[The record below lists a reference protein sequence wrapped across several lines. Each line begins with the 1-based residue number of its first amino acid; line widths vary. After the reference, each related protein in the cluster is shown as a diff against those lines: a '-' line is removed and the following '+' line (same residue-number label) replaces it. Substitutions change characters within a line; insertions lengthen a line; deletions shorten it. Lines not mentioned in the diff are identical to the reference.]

1 MISFLI
7 TMDKTAKIIDI
18 IWSDPVYI
26 VSQNQLFLSELF
38 SVEDQVMLAAMI
50 ERSLNESQIFSCEHE
65 LRLVSAGSKISLCM
79 LRARNSILLFASD
92 MRFVECLDDAGS
104 IREVIHKFMYVI
116 KDFIESDRFHN
127 HKSVNTEF
135 NKIQALNNELIN
147 TRRLLEKAN
156 AQARI
161 LNEELNNRLVK
172 DALTGLISRY
182 QYRMEIDLLIASD
195 PEKFGFFVFMDI
207 DNFKSVNDTYGHAI
221 GDQYLSEFAERV
233 KKLPIERTIRMR
245 ISGDEFGLFT
255 YGLADVDAGN
265 IQEIWEQIKTHV
277 IFGPIETE
285 SGPVP
290 LSISAGVAIY
300 GKDTRDIYE
309 LIEYADFAMYI
320 AKRAGK
326 NGLQVFD
333 KSQYKRHKG

>member
-1 MISFLI
+1 MISFLV
-7 TMDKTAKIIDI
+7 TLDHTTKIIDI
-18 IWSDPVYI
+18 IWSEPVYI
-26 VSQNQLFLSELF
+26 MSQNQLLLSELF
-38 SVEDQVMLAAMI
+38 SVDDQVVLAAMI
-50 ERSLNESQIFSCEHE
+50 EKSLNESRIFSCEHE
-65 LRLVSAGSKISLCM
+65 LRLVSDGSRMSICI
-79 LRARNSILLFASD
+79 LRARDTILLFASD
-92 MRFVECLDDAGS
+92 MRIVECLNDAVS
-104 IREVIHKFMYVI
+104 TREIIHKFMYVI
-116 KDFIESDRFHN
+116 KDFIENDRFHN

-156 AQARI
+156 AQARM

-172 DALTGLISRY
+172 DALTGLVSRY
-182 QYRMEIDLLIASD
+182 QYRMEIDLLISSD
-195 PEKFGFFVFMDI
+195 PGRDGLFIFIDI

-221 GDQYLSEFAERV
+221 GDQYLIEFARRL
-233 KKLPIERTIRMR
+233 KQLPIERTIRMR

-255 YGLADVDAGN
+255 YGLADVDTGS
-265 IQEIWEQIKTHV
+265 IQEIWNQIKTHV
-277 IFGPIETE
+277 LFGPIETS
-285 SGPVP
+285 SGLVP

-300 GKDTRDIYE
+300 GRDTTDIFE

-333 KSQYKRHKG
+333 KSQYKSHKD

>member
-7 TMDKTAKIIDI
+7 TMDKTSKIVDI

-26 VSQNQLFLSELF
+26 MSQNQLLLSELF
-38 SVEDQVMLAAMI
+38 SVEDQALLTSMI
-50 ERSLNESQIFSCEHE
+50 AKCLKENRIFSCEHE
-65 LRLVSAGSKISLCM
+65 LHLASNGSTISLCM
-79 LRARNSILLFASD
+79 LKVRDSILLFASD
-92 MRFVECLDDAGS
+92 MKFIESL
-104 IREVIHKFMYVI
+104 REATAIQEIVHKFMYVI
-116 KDFIESDRFHN
+116 KDFIENDRFHN

-207 DNFKSVNDTYGHAI
+207 DNFKSVNDSYGHAI
-221 GDQYLSEFAERV
+221 GDQYLIEFAERL
-233 KKLPIERTIRMR
+233 KRLPIERTIRMR

-255 YGLADVDAGN
+255 YGLADVDAGI
-265 IQEIWEQIKTHV
+265 IQEMWEQIKKHV
-277 IFGPIETE
+277 IFGPIDTD

-300 GKDTRDIYE
+300 RKDTSDVYE

-326 NGLQVFD
+326 NGIRIFD
-333 KSQYKRHKG
+333 KSQYKRHKD

>member
-7 TMDKTAKIIDI
+7 TMDETARIIDT

-26 VSQNQLFLSELF
+26 MSRNQLLLSELF
-38 SVEDQVMLAAMI
+38 PAEEQVLLASMI
-50 ERSLNESQIFSCEHE
+50 EKCMKDDRIFSCNHE
-65 LRLVSAGSKISLCM
+65 LQLVSDGSRISLCM
-79 LRARNSILLFASD
+79 LRARDSILLFASD
-92 MRFVECLDDAGS
+92 KKFVESLDNAS
-104 IREVIHKFMYVI
+104 AIREIIHKFMYVI

-172 DALTGLISRY
+172 DALTGLVSRY
-182 QYRMEIDLLIASD
+182 QYRMEIDLLISSD
-195 PEKFGFFVFMDI
+195 PGKIGFFTFIDI
-207 DNFKSVNDTYGHAI
+207 DNFKSVNDTFGHAI
-221 GDQYLSEFAERV
+221 GDQYLIEFAQRL
-233 KKLPIERTIRMR
+233 KQLPIERTIRMR

-255 YGLADVDAGN
+255 YGLADVDSGS
-265 IQEIWEQIKTHV
+265 IQETWNQIKTHV
-277 IFGPIETE
+277 LYGPIETS
-285 SGPVP
+285 SGLVP

-300 GKDTRDIYE
+300 GRDTTDIFE

-333 KSQYKRHKG
+333 KSQYKSHKD

>member
-1 MISFLI
+1 
-7 TMDKTAKIIDI
+7 MDKTGKITDI

-26 VSQNQLFLSELF
+26 MSRNQLLLSELF
-38 SVEDQVMLAAMI
+38 SVEDQVLLSDLIKKSII
-50 ERSLNESQIFSCEHE
+50 ENQIFSCEHE
-65 LRLVSAGSKISLCM
+65 LRLVSDGSRISLCM
-79 LRARNSILLFASD
+79 LRARDSILLFASD
-92 MRFVECLDDAGS
+92 MRFVESLGDAGA
-104 IREVIHKFMYVI
+104 IREIIHKFMYVI

-127 HKSVNTEF
+127 HKSTSTEF

-156 AQARI
+156 AQARL

-207 DNFKSVNDTYGHAI
+207 DNFKAVNDTYGHAI
-221 GDQYLSEFAERV
+221 GDQYLIEFAERL
-233 KKLPIERTIRMR
+233 KRLPIERTIRMR

-255 YGLADVDAGN
+255 YGLVEVDAGN

-277 IFGPIETE
+277 LFGPIETA
-285 SGPVP
+285 SGSIP
-290 LSISAGVAIY
+290 LAISAGVAVY
-300 GKDTRDIYE
+300 GKDTSDIYE
-309 LIEYADFAMYI
+309 LIEYADFAMYN
-320 AKRAGK
+320 AKKTGK
-326 NGLQVFD
+326 NGLHTFD
-333 KSQYKRHKG
+333 KSQYNHHKD